1 MMNKQALEQK
11 RIHAKAVNEENEKYA
26 LRIWLTRLGMNGP
39 EYKGTRKVL
48 MENLSGHAAFR
59 TEADK
64 QRWMERQTE
73 KRAAAK
79 TAEEVTEE

>member
-1 MMNKQALEQK
+1 
-11 RIHAKAVNEENEKYA
+11 
-26 LRIWLTRLGMNGP
+26 
-39 EYKGTRKVL
+39 

-79 TAEEVTEE
+79 MAEEVTEE